1 MSYKRND
8 RSVQKR
14 SRIIRWIVTGTILVF
29 ITAITIARLYLSE
42 GKSLPSIDAL
52 CPFGGLETIFS
63 LISGSGF
70 VKHTVLTSLIL
81 LAGALVITLLFRR
94 SFCGQICP
102 LGTLQRIFG
111 TLGGRLFHKRP
122 EIPKSVDRV
131 ARYLKYGVLI
141 FFIVWTWRAAS
152 LVMRLY
158 DPWVAYAHITS
169 AQLLTE
175 FGIGFAV
182 LVVTLIGSLIYER
195 FFCKY
200 LCPMGAFLGFF
211 SKLSVFGI
219 KRDADVC
226 ISCKRCD
233 EICPMEISVS
243 TATKVNMS
251 ECISCNEC
259 VNTCPAAGALE
270 VKAPGGRRTSATF
283 MTALVTIILAVII
296 GLGFASDALGWEIP
310 WLTQS
315 LSQNSEENDSLS
327 YIKGSTSMKEIA
339 SASGIDKEQFIE
351 KWGVS
356 DADFEKPIKDI
367 KDIYGFSVEDI
378 KTWVASKLS
387 LDITQYLESG
397 DESSATETEKPI
409 ATENTSIDVSY
420 IKGSTSMKDI
430 SEASGITK
438 ERFIAKWG
446 VSDADFEKP
455 IKDIKDIYGFSVDD
469 LKTWVAEEAS

>member
-1 MSYKRND
+1 MSYKRNNPT
-8 RSVQKR
+8 VQKR
-14 SRIIRWIVTGTILVF
+14 SRIIRWIVTGVILVA
-29 ITAITIARLYLSE
+29 ITALTIARLYLPE
-42 GKSLPSIDAL
+42 GKSLPSVDAL

-63 LISGSGF
+63 LVSGSGF

-102 LGTLQRIFG
+102 LGTLQRVFG
-111 TLGGRLFHKRP
+111 KLGGRLFHKRP
-122 EIPKSVDRV
+122 EIPKSVDRI

-152 LVMRLY
+152 LVMRPY

-169 AQLLTE
+169 AQLFTE

-182 LVVTLIGSLIYER
+182 LVVSLIGSLIYER

-200 LCPMGAFLGFF
+200 LCPMGAFLGLF

-219 KRDADVC
+219 RRNADVC
-226 ISCKRCD
+226 IDCKRCD
-233 EICPMEISVS
+233 KICPMEISVS

-251 ECISCNEC
+251 ECISCDEC

-270 VKAPGGRRTSATF
+270 IKALGGKKASATF
-283 MTALVTIILAVII
+283 MTALVAVILAVII

-310 WLTQS
+310 WLTQT

-327 YIKGSTSMKEIA
+327 YIKGSASMKEIA
-339 SASGIDKEQFIE
+339 NTSGIDKEQFIN

-356 DADFEKPIKDI
+356 DADFAKPLKDI
-367 KDIYGFSVEDI
+367 KDIYGFSVENM
-378 KTWVASKLS
+378 KAWVASKLS
-387 LDITQYLESG
+387 LDVTQYLESEG
-397 DESSATETEKPI
+397 ESSTTETKEPI
-409 ATENTSIDVSY
+409 AAENTGIDVSY

-430 SEASGITK
+430 SETSGIAK
-438 ERFIAKWG
+438 ERFIVKWG
-446 VSDADFEKP
+446 VSDEDFAKP
-455 IKDIKDIYGFSVDD
+455 LKDIKDIYGFSVDD
-469 LKTWVAEEAS
+469 LKTWVVEEAS